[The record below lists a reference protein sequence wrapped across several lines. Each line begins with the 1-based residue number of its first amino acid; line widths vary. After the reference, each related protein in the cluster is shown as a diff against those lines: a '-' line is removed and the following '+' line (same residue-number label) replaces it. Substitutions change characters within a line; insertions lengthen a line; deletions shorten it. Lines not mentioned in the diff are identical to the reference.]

1 MTENQFVILTESNS
15 LSVLLWFCFLLLR
28 GEQAAYI
35 YIFIQTMLSSFR
47 FVWLGLKR
55 CLLLNCIQDG
65 LTSLA
70 LQRHAGQTA
79 VLQALTLGPIRSNDY
94 SATKIFLN
102 NFLLSTL
109 SIMPTN
115 LCSPSLQ
122 CHVILHRS
130 Y

>member
-28 GEQAAYI
+28 GKQAAYI
-35 YIFIQTMLSSFR
+35 YIFIQTTLSSFR
-47 FVWLGLKR
+47 FVRLGLKR

-102 NFLLSTL
+102 NFF
-109 SIMPTN
+109 IVDVVDN
-115 LCSPSLQ
+115 AD
-122 CHVILHRS
+122 
-130 Y
+130 